1 MKNRTGTLL
10 NNPFGFKLGREPS
23 CMTNCF
29 EMVLYIIETNYPMH
43 IIETRSLD
51 QLLLQK
57 QFERQRYWLYPFV
70 MMGYEGDEK
79 MERDLL
85 VYFLLLW
92 CRKKQPPRAFP
103 FDAYHRAFEKME
115 QIRAAARR
123 NS

>member
-1 MKNRTGTLL
+1 MIRTGTLL

-23 CMTNCF
+23 CMTNC
-29 EMVLYIIETNYPMH
+29 LYIIETNYPMH

-70 MMGYEGDEK
+70 MTGYEGDEK
-79 MERDLL
+79 MERDFL

-103 FDAYHRAFEKME
+103 FEAYHRAFEKME

>member
-1 MKNRTGTLL
+1 MMIRTGTLL

-29 EMVLYIIETNYPMH
+29 EMVLYIIEMNYPMH

-115 QIRAAARR
+115 QIRAAVQR